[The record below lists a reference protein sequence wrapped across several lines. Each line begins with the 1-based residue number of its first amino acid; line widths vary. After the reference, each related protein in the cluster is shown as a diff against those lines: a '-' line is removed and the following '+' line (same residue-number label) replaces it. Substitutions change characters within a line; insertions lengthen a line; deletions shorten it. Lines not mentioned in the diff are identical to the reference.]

1 MDGGLKHS
9 TAFIF
14 PIWTHLSHLMIA
26 MQSTWSNE
34 KIEVTL
40 VEIEPRL
47 EELRSLKYNVG

>member
-40 VEIEPRL
+40 VEIEPGL